1 MLDENLP
8 SFQFRPSS
16 DNPDSSILNFA
27 QNGSE
32 PTPEYVFKRADP
44 VSQPACRGH
53 YAAALVDP
61 YSPGVV
67 YGEVL
72 VAPEW
77 SQPTLSA
84 AEIRAQNGAAA
95 AGAAAAPS
103 IPLVPDVFAVQLY
116 DPDHSIAF
124 KMVAGS
130 SWGKSG
136 AWEFEMPSR
145 SFRMP
150 SASQLDR
157 QQADVAA
164 VSDLAPKVMFK
175 WKRDGRLSKDMT
187 CYMAGRSLGRHKSKE
202 PDITIAFLKQGRDPA
217 LTIYEP
223 NLRRVDVED
232 RKGLDLVLLL
242 GAAVIRDLYLVPRQ
256 DLFNLTTDAAGG
268 GARLRKNS
276 RPPLPPSGNSSGGG
290 GPVMSGAIAN
300 NTLSNSISAAAA
312 VARPPSPPTTAP
324 PGRVNTGPASQAEID
339 AETARL
345 KAMVEQEEREADERA
360 RREAEEQRRIQ
371 KMVEQE
377 EQGERQRREA
387 EIAAETE
394 RLKQMYGT
402 EGQDLP
408 STRPNLPPRPAGDG
422 RPGSAGASSSAQPSL
437 SSWWRGGGTQQQL
450 QPQAGQHSTAFNM
463 GNRISTNPYVNN
475 AAASV
480 SGFFGRERDRREQ
493 DGKKVRKKGSVHF

>member
-16 DNPDSSILNFA
+16 DNPDAAVLFFT

-32 PTPEYVFKRADP
+32 PEPEYVFKRADP
-44 VSQPACRGH
+44 ISQPECRGN
-53 YAAALVDP
+53 YAAAIVDP
-61 YSPGVV
+61 HQPGVV

-77 SQPTLSA
+77 TQPTLSA

-95 AGAAAAPS
+95 GPS
-103 IPLVPDVFAVQLY
+103 SPAVPDAFSVQLY
-116 DPDHSIAF
+116 NPDQSVVF
-124 KMVAGS
+124 KMFGS
-130 SWGKSG
+130 SGWGKSG
-136 AWEFEMPSR
+136 GWEFEIPSR

-157 QQADVAA
+157 QQADATVT
-164 VSDLAPKVMFK
+164 SDIAPKVMFK

-187 CYMAGRSLGRHKSKE
+187 CYMSGRSLGRHKSKE

-223 NLRRVDVED
+223 NMRRVDVED

-256 DLFNLTTDAAGG
+256 DPFNMMTETGG
-268 GARLRKNS
+268 RLRKNS
-276 RPPLPPSGNSSGGG
+276 RPPVPLAASTNGG

-300 NTLSNSISAAAA
+300 NSTTTTPAAMSSAPPSS
-312 VARPPSPPTTAP
+312 RPP
-324 PGRVNTGPASQAEID
+324 TGPATQAEID

-360 RREAEEQRRIQ
+360 RREVEEQRRI
-371 KMVEQE
+371 KEMLEQE
-377 EQGERQRREA
+377 EQRERQRREA

-394 RLKQMYGT
+394 RLRQMYGT

-408 STRPNLPPRPAGDG
+408 SARPNLPPRPADP
-422 RPGSAGASSSAQPSL
+422 RPGSAGPSSSAQPSL
-437 SSWWRGGGTQQQL
+437 SSWWRGGGTPQQPGAQSSG
-450 QPQAGQHSTAFNM
+450 QGGAGGGGGSSSSVA
-463 GNRISTNPYVNN
+463 NRLSTNPYVNN

-480 SGFFGRERDRREQ
+480 SGFFNRERDRRGEE
-493 DGKKVRKKGSVHF
+493 GKKVRKKRSVHF

>member
-16 DNPDSSILNFA
+16 DNPDAAVLFFT

-32 PTPEYVFKRADP
+32 PEPEYVFKRADP
-44 VSQPACRGH
+44 ISQPACRGN
-53 YAAALVDP
+53 YAAAIVDP
-61 YSPGVV
+61 YQPGVV

-77 SQPTLSA
+77 TQPTLSA

-95 AGAAAAPS
+95 PS
-103 IPLVPDVFAVQLY
+103 SPVVPDAFLVQLY
-116 DPDHSIAF
+116 NPDQSVAF
-124 KMVAGS
+124 KMFGS
-130 SWGKSG
+130 SGWGKSG
-136 AWEFEMPSR
+136 GWEFEIPSR

-157 QQADVAA
+157 QQADATV
-164 VSDLAPKVMFK
+164 VSDIAPKVMFK

-187 CYMAGRSLGRHKSKE
+187 CYMSGRSLGRHKSKE
-202 PDITIAFLKQGRDPA
+202 PDITIAFLKQGRDPT

-223 NLRRVDVED
+223 NMRRVDVED

-256 DLFNLTTDAAGG
+256 DPFNMMTETGG
-268 GARLRKNS
+268 RLRKNS
-276 RPPLPPSGNSSGGG
+276 RPTAPLAAPTNGG
-290 GPVMSGAIAN
+290 GPVMSGAIASN
-300 NTLSNSISAAAA
+300 NIPTTTPTAMSSTTPPS
-312 VARPPSPPTTAP
+312 RPP
-324 PGRVNTGPASQAEID
+324 TGPATQAEID

-345 KAMVEQEEREADERA
+345 KAMVEQEEREAEERA

-371 KMVEQE
+371 EMLEQE
-377 EQGERQRREA
+377 ERRERQRREA

-394 RLKQMYGT
+394 RLRQMYGT

-408 STRPNLPPRPAGDG
+408 SARPNLPPRPADP
-422 RPGSAGASSSAQPSL
+422 RPGSAGPSSSAQPSL
-437 SSWWRGGGTQQQL
+437 SSWWRGGGTPQQ
-450 QPQAGQHSTAFNM
+450 PGGQSSFQGGVGGGSSSVA
-463 GNRISTNPYVNN
+463 NRLSTNPYVHN

-480 SGFFGRERDRREQ
+480 SGFFNRERDRRGEE
-493 DGKKVRKKGSVHF
+493 GKKVRKKRSVHF